1 MTTITIKDSV
11 QLEQTT
17 FNNIEQLLDYLIL
30 NFLNLTELSN
40 EEVSP
45 ELFKKAQQA
54 EQDYLQ
60 NPSSFKRI

>member
-1 MTTITIKDSV
+1 MTTIMIKDSV

-17 FNNIEQLLDYLIL
+17 FNNIEQLRDYLNL

-45 ELFKKAQQA
+45 ELLKKAQQA

>member
-45 ELFKKAQQA
+45 ELLKKAQQA